1 MRLLLHKHL
10 SIMKAFVSPV
20 SVLCLILF
28 SVLPCFGQDA
38 YLDAEAE
45 DTERIYPGGD
55 AYPVT
60 GFEPVPV
67 DGKARNLVLL
77 IADGMG
83 WAHLQA
89 ALVANRGELYMTRS
103 RQMGLVRTA
112 SLDSF
117 RTDSAAAGTAIASGV
132 KARGGVIGLDPE
144 GRPVDSI
151 LHQAEDAG
159 LATGLVATSAITHA
173 TPAAFVAHQSSRN
186 HYEAIAA
193 DFLETDIDV
202 FIGGG
207 LDHFT
212 IREDGRDLVQELKES
227 GYRVVLDPDALGFAG
242 ERKLAALTA
251 PVHNPRISERGD
263 YLQTATRTALQV
275 LDQDPDGFFLMI
287 EGSQVDWGGHAS
299 STVYIVEELLDFDQ
313 AVGLA
318 LEFAARDGETLVVVT
333 SDHETGG
340 MAILEADE
348 STGRVKA
355 AYATGGHTGLMVPVF
370 AFGPGAEAFTGFMD
384 NTELNRRLRM
394 ALFPKD

>member
-1 MRLLLHKHL
+1 MKAVFPPASLVVLILLL
-10 SIMKAFVSPV
+10 
-20 SVLCLILF
+20 
-28 SVLPCFGQDA
+28 VLPCSAQDA
-38 YLDAEAE
+38 YLDAEAGE
-45 DTERIYPGGD
+45 DERIYPGG
-55 AYPVT
+55 ATYPVT
-60 GFEPVPV
+60 ELESAPVS
-67 DGKARNLVLL
+67 GRARNLVLL

-83 WAHLQA
+83 LAQLQA
-89 ALVANRGELYMTRS
+89 GLVANEGELYMTQLRH
-103 RQMGLVRTA
+103 MGLVRTA

-132 KARGGVIGLDPE
+132 KARNGVLGLDPE
-144 GRPVDSI
+144 GAPVDSI

-159 LATGLVATSAITHA
+159 LATGLVATAAITHA
-173 TPAAFVAHQSSRN
+173 TPAAFIAHQSSRN

-212 IREDGRDLVQELKES
+212 IREDGRDLVSELKEI
-227 GYRVVLDPDALGFAG
+227 GYRVVLDRDSLDFSG

-251 PVHNPRISERGD
+251 PVHNPRVAERGD
-263 YLQTATRTALQV
+263 YLQAATRTALQV
-275 LDQDPDGFFLMI
+275 LEQDPDGFFLMI

-299 STVYIVEELLDFDQ
+299 STVYIVEEMLDFDR

-318 LEFAARDGETLVVVT
+318 LQFAARDGETLVVVT

-340 MAILEADE
+340 MAILEGDT
-348 STGRVKA
+348 SSGRVKA
-355 AYATGGHTGLMVPVF
+355 GYATGGHTGLMVPVF

-384 NTELNRRLRM
+384 NTELNRRLRT
-394 ALFPKD
+394 ALFPED